1 MGYRDRAVEQENLN
15 EFSSL
20 TMIGLISAFLL
31 PSFSLGN
38 EWDEVQKILHGTQEI
53 VVLDGTKKSSVRYA
67 GTERPVYGDWLV
79 RHFLSDPENFN
90 PFTSSDASVSSVQNY
105 IFEPLLSVDRDPPY
119 ALKGLIAERYPEVG
133 DDYLEYRFHIRKG
146 VHFSDGHPLTV
157 DDVLFSMKVI
167 QHPEVL
173 APHLRNYY
181 ASVSDARIEGESL
194 ITFVCREPYF
204 MNDLMLGRFSII
216 PKHFYDADGLLNEIS
231 LRSLIDGSWEKND
244 RVQAARTFAQRFNQN
259 FNRAIVG
266 SGPYVVENFER
277 DVVTQ
282 QKVVL
287 TRSPTYWA
295 NETEIVP
302 ASGYVDKIVF
312 KIINNTDAA
321 FIELTNGQID
331 MYNLQPL
338 EFKEKSWTP
347 EFQQRYMKAINYS
360 GGFNYIGWNNAH
372 PLFSDKRVR
381 QAMSYLTNRKSMI
394 DNLMFGLGESVVG
407 PIHKFR
413 PEYNHDLEPYGFDPE
428 RAIDLLEEAGWE
440 DADEDGILDKTIG
453 GKRIRFEFE
462 FLVNSGNQIRKDIAL
477 VLQSELQDVGI
488 NCQVR
493 ELDWSIFLQRVRSRD
508 FAAMTLGW
516 TGQVRFPP
524 DGYQIW
530 HSSQIESGSNYV
542 GFKNN
547 EVDGILEA
555 YRREFDPDKRI
566 VMYHRLQ
573 AILHEEQPYTFLWKS
588 RNAIAYSRRYRG
600 VSWYPGGDRSSLA
613 ENSLNWWVS
622 KESQRY

>member
-1 MGYRDRAVEQENLN
+1 
-15 EFSSL
+15 
-20 TMIGLISAFLL
+20 MI
-31 PSFSLGN
+31 N
-38 EWDEVQKILHGTQEI
+38 
-53 VVLDGTKKSSVRYA
+53 
-67 GTERPVYGDWLV
+67 
-79 RHFLSDPENFN
+79 
-90 PFTSSDASVSSVQNY
+90 
-105 IFEPLLSVDRDPPY
+105 
-119 ALKGLIAERYPEVG
+119 
-133 DDYLEYRFHIRKG
+133 
-146 VHFSDGHPLTV
+146 
-157 DDVLFSMKVI
+157 
-167 QHPEVL
+167 
-173 APHLRNYY
+173 
-181 ASVSDARIEGESL
+181 
-194 ITFVCREPYF
+194 
-204 MNDLMLGRFSII
+204 
-216 PKHFYDADGLLNEIS
+216 
-231 LRSLIDGSWEKND
+231 
-244 RVQAARTFAQRFNQN
+244 
-259 FNRAIVG
+259 
-266 SGPYVVENFER
+266 
-277 DVVTQ
+277 
-282 QKVVL
+282 
-287 TRSPTYWA
+287 
-295 NETEIVP
+295 
-302 ASGYVDKIVF
+302 
-312 KIINNTDAA
+312 
-321 FIELTNGQID
+321 
-331 MYNLQPL
+331 
-338 EFKEKSWTP
+338 
-347 EFQQRYMKAINYS
+347 
-360 GGFNYIGWNNAH
+360 
-372 PLFSDKRVR
+372 
-381 QAMSYLTNRKSMI
+381 
-394 DNLMFGLGESVVG
+394 NLMFGLGESVVG

-440 DADEDGILDKTIG
+440 DADEDGILDKTID
-453 GKRIRFEFE
+453 GKRIQFEFE

-555 YRREFDPDKRI
+555 YRREFNPDKRI